1 MARRGAGS
9 GSAREVVSEHT
20 HMVRGA
26 ALRLNFEVGDSN
38 DGEELAG
45 RKNGKTV

>member
-1 MARRGAGS
+1 
-9 GSAREVVSEHT
+9 
-20 HMVRGA
+20 MVEGA

-45 RKNGKTV
+45 RKNGKTM